1 MNTRQLLQ
9 ALRQKISVL
18 ETQIA
23 PIADRELS
31 QRRFDDTLFAARNK
45 TLRLCM
51 DELLYHTDQLEQCA
65 DENRAEQVRF
75 LAEKIVTQIAAL
87 NREAATQSLRQKE
100 QGYVKRDSQV
110 DLYQRLAQHQ
120 DYERRLAQMTDDRE
134 LALGRAQTFAEQQ
147 KIQKELAALAGRLVR
162 CRQAL
167 QRIERQIE
175 RHDGTEF

>member
-9 ALRQKISVL
+9 ALRQKISAL
-18 ETQIA
+18 EEQIA

-45 TLRLCM
+45 TLRLYM
-51 DELLYHTDQLEQCA
+51 DELLHH
-65 DENRAEQVRF
+65 AEQVRF
-75 LAEKIVTQIAAL
+75 LAEKIVAQIAAL
-87 NREAATQSLRQKE
+87 NREAATQALRQKE
-100 QGYVKRDSQV
+100 QSYVKRDSQV

>member
-9 ALRQKISVL
+9 ALRQKISAL
-18 ETQIA
+18 EEQIA

-51 DELLYHTDQLEQCA
+51 DELLHHTDQLTQCA

-75 LAEKIVTQIAAL
+75 LAEKIVAQIAAL
-87 NREAATQSLRQKE
+87 NREAATQALRQKE
-100 QGYVKRDSQV
+100 QSYVKRDSQV

-147 KIQKELAALAGRLVR
+147 KLQKELAALAGRLVR